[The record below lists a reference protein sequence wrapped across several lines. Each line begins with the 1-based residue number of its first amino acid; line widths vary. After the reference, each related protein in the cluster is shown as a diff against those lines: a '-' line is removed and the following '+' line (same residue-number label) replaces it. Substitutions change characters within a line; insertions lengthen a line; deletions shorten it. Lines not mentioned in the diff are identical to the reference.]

1 MNQFTFDLDKTSLLP
16 LYYQIKTIVLQEIH
30 EKYWAPDEMIPTELE
45 FMEYFSLSR
54 TTIRQAL
61 NDLVKE
67 KILYRK
73 KGVGTF
79 VSKPKINLQY
89 MENSISF
96 NDQILSIG
104 LTPATKVLGLSVIP
118 AAEETVSEMD
128 ISVNEKVILL
138 TRVRYVENEPV
149 ALVKSFLP
157 YELCAS
163 IMNVDLEKES
173 LFQTLGLNEKTR
185 VVRVTR
191 LVEAQL
197 ATTED
202 CKLMQIEHGSPVQNF
217 INKAYNSEGRI
228 IEYSIARYRGDRNK
242 FYVEINVK

>member
-1 MNQFTFDLDKTSLLP
+1 MSQFTFDMDKKSLLP
-16 LYYQIKTIVLQEIH
+16 LYHQLKTIVLREIH
-30 EKYWAPDEMIPTELE
+30 EKHWAPDEMIPTELE
-45 FMEYFSLSR
+45 FMKHFSLSR

-67 KILYRK
+67 NVLYRK

-104 LTPATKVLGLSVIP
+104 LTPTTKVLELSIIP
-118 AAEETVSEMD
+118 AAEEVASEMG
-128 ISVNEKVILL
+128 ITVNEKVILL

-149 ALVKSFLP
+149 AQVKSFLP

-173 LFQTLGLNEKTR
+173 LFKTLGLNERTR
-185 VVRVTR
+185 VVKVTR
-191 LVEAQL
+191 LIEAHL
-197 ATTED
+197 ATAED
-202 CKLMQIEHGSPVQNF
+202 CMLMQIGQGSSVQNF
-217 INKAYNSEGRI
+217 INKAFNSEGRI

-242 FYVEINVK
+242 FYVEINVT

>member
-1 MNQFTFDLDKTSLLP
+1 MTQFTFDLDKTSLLP
-16 LYYQIKTIVLQEIH
+16 LYYQIKTIVLREIH
-30 EKYWAPDEMIPTELE
+30 EKHWTPDEMIPTELE
-45 FMEYFSLSR
+45 FMEHFSLSR

-67 KILYRK
+67 NILYRK

-104 LTPATKVLGLSVIP
+104 LTPATKVLELSVIP

-128 ISVNEKVILL
+128 IPVNEKVILL

-185 VVRVTR
+185 IVKVTR
-191 LVEAQL
+191 LVEAQM
-197 ATTED
+197 ATAED
-202 CKLMQIEHGSPVQNF
+202 CKLMQIGLGSPVQNF
-217 INKAYNSEGRI
+217 INKAFNSEGRI

-242 FYVEINVK
+242 FYVEINVT